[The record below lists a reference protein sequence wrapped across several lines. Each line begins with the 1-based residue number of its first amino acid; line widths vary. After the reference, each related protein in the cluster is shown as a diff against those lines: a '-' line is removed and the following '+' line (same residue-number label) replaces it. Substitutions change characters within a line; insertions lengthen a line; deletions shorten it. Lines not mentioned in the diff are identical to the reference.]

1 MERYPGLDA
10 EGNVTGYAVSSVEF
24 SVLYSPQGRRLGSY
38 MWITPEYAVRV
49 DEFIE
54 GGLLRVGDV
63 SIEYARLV
71 EDIPWP
77 LVYVAPD
84 LEEYI
89 DWVTARH
96 GGELEGKTIMVNYS
110 GGKDS
115 TAVLAVVAGLAE
127 RVKGLHAYAVYSHV
141 SFLEPVRNIDFA
153 VKAAEKLGVDI
164 EVVEADRELM
174 RRRLLE
180 EGLPYRG
187 RRWCTYMKLRPI
199 KRLKKQ
205 LKPDSIADGDRMTEA
220 FKRFLRL
227 YQMSPR
233 SPRLYSGGRLR
244 PIYIWT
250 LLDIVLNVRRV
261 GLVHPDYLEG
271 LPRVACMM
279 CPYKALHEFNERQL
293 ELLEDPGLIEEA
305 IKTSYRRWYD
315 PEKIPWEAFR
325 EQHLWRHHPRVAEK
339 MYQAKKMLERMNLEE
354 IDREQVEAVYRSLW
368 LNPLPRA
375 ARVEPERAVE
385 TLASMVLGAYRAA
398 VEAAENA
405 RRLVEGERAAAG
417 AGGAPSGR
425 PGQG

>member
-10 EGNVTGYAVSSVEF
+10 SGRVTGYAVSSVEF
-24 SVLYSPQGRRLGSY
+24 SVLYTPDGGLRGSY
-38 MWITPEYAVRV
+38 MWITPDYAVRV
-49 DEFIE
+49 DEFISQ
-54 GGLLRVGDV
+54 GVLRVGDV

-77 LVYVAPD
+77 LVYVARD
-84 LEEYI
+84 LGSYI
-89 DWVTARH
+89 DWVAGRH
-96 GGELEGKTIMVNYS
+96 GEELRGKTIMVNYS

-115 TAVLAVVAGLAE
+115 TAVLAVVAGLRE
-127 RVKGLHAYAVYSHV
+127 RVEGLEAYAVYSHV

-153 VKAAEKLGVDI
+153 VEAAKRLGVDI

-174 RRRLLE
+174 RKRLLE

-220 FKRFLRL
+220 FKRFMRL

-233 SPRLYSGGRLR
+233 TPRLYSGGRLR

-250 LLDIVLNVRRV
+250 LLDIVLNVRRL

-293 ELLEDPGLIEEA
+293 DLLEDPGLIEDA
-305 IKTSYRRWYD
+305 IKASYRRWYD
-315 PEKIPWEAFR
+315 PAKIPWEEFR
-325 EQHLWRHHPRVAEK
+325 EQHLWRHHPVVAEK
-339 MYQAKKMLERMNLEE
+339 MLRAKRLLQRMNLEE
-354 IDREQVEAVYRSLW
+354 IDRSMVEAVYRSLW

-375 ARVEPERAVE
+375 PSIEPEEAVEKLSSIVLEAYRRAV
-385 TLASMVLGAYRAA
+385 G
-398 VEAAENA
+398 EAEHA
-405 RRLVEGERAAAG
+405 RRLVEAEREAARSLPHA
-417 AGGAPSGR
+417 GR